1 MLIATD
7 LDGTFLRPDATVS
20 ARNLA
25 ALEAAEAAGI
35 HVVPVTGR
43 AIGGLRILGPIFRRY
58 ALVSNGAVGVD
69 LSAGA
74 TLFTK
79 TMSASTVRAYVDR
92 LTVEIPGTVFCAE
105 IGDSSVFLV
114 EDGYDDIVPPFESK
128 NDPAEHV
135 LVSRDELCSTE
146 AVKLMI
152 VHPSVPAG
160 EVYERS
166 RLLDTPGV
174 HSTWA
179 GFTVTEAGPAGVTKA
194 SGLEHIC
201 KVLGQ
206 DRADVVALGDG
217 ANDVEMLQ
225 WAGTSYA
232 MGGAKPEAVAVADL
246 RAPSCVDDGFAVVV
260 EKILASR

>member
-1 MLIATD
+1 
-7 LDGTFLRPDATVS
+7 
-20 ARNLA
+20 
-25 ALEAAEAAGI
+25 
-35 HVVPVTGR
+35 
-43 AIGGLRILGPIFRRY
+43 
-58 ALVSNGAVGVD
+58 
-69 LSAGA
+69 
-74 TLFTK
+74 
-79 TMSASTVRAYVDR
+79 
-92 LTVEIPGTVFCAE
+92 
-105 IGDSSVFLV
+105 
-114 EDGYDDIVPPFESK
+114 
-128 NDPAEHV
+128 
-135 LVSRDELCSTE
+135 
-146 AVKLMI
+146 MI
-152 VHPSVPAG
+152 VHPSVPAA

-166 RLLDTPGV
+166 RLLDAPGV